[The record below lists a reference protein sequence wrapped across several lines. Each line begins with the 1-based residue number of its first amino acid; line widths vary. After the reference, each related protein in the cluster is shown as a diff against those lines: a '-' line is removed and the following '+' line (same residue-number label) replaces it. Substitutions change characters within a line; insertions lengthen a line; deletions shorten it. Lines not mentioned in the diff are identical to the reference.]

1 MESVALLQEQAL
13 ERVGEWLPDIIVTDI
28 QMSGMDGFEAIRQ
41 LRARPGLAHTPI
53 MALTALAME
62 GDSQRCLAA
71 GATHYLSKPV
81 ALKALAAT
89 LASIADE
96 AHRREAA

>member
-1 MESVALLQEQAL
+1 MNFAVNGAEALQ
-13 ERVGEWLPDIIVTDI
+13 RVEVWQPDIIVTDI

-41 LRARPGLAHTPI
+41 LRARPALMQTPI

-62 GDSQRCLAA
+62 GDSERCLAA

-81 ALKALAAT
+81 ALKVLAAT
-89 LASIADE
+89 LASIARE
-96 AHRREAA
+96 GPRRAAA